1 LDVSKACLIDA
12 RIPFEFE
19 PREEYDR
26 AIRETP
32 MRLLVL
38 ALALSV
44 GSSAYA
50 APSPPAR
57 QTPVINPNAGAVETC
72 PPTSRYEAARRGG
85 KLPPSL
91 LTELPGADMY
101 NAVYRKI
108 SGCDVGGTSGNAR

>member
-1 LDVSKACLIDA
+1 
-12 RIPFEFE
+12 
-19 PREEYDR
+19 
-26 AIRETP
+26 

-50 APSPPAR
+50 APAQPAR
-57 QTPVINPNAGAVETC
+57 QTPMINPNGNAPETC
-72 PPTSRYEAARRGG
+72 PPTSRYEAARRGR

-108 SGCDVGGTSGNAR
+108 GGCEVPLIVRYDVGGTSGNSR